1 MTDRAKDYDAIVV
14 GAGIAGSGMAA
25 ALAGQGWRTLLL
37 DRGRLPQHKACGE
50 FLSPESADSLAWLG
64 CEGLAERLGAVP
76 ITRVR
81 LLASGG
87 AELSFSLRSPAQ
99 GISRFALDEALREDA
114 AAKGADIRAGVTVRE
129 IRPLPEGG
137 WAVETD
143 GEDGPASLL
152 ARAAFGAWG
161 RQRAP
166 GRPASLR
173 QDGREGSVS
182 VRGRAPGRIG
192 RKTQLEGV
200 PLTDAVE
207 LYLFD
212 GGYAGVAPVEGGR
225 TNVAAVLDARLG
237 RSGALRGSEWLE
249 AVAARHPPLADRL
262 AGGRPVTGSDS
273 SAAPIRPSRDP
284 VAWGAVPHIGDAAI
298 VVPPLCGDGMA
309 MALRSVRLCAPLAD
323 AYLRGAVS
331 LDGWRD
337 AYARALRREFRAPA
351 RRGGLL
357 QAALLQPRLA
367 AALLRAGALA
377 PGIAAQLFHATR
389 VGEAPPPR

>member
-1 MTDRAKDYDAIVV
+1 MTGRAKDYDAIVV

-64 CEGLAERLGAVP
+64 CGGLAQRLGAVP
-76 ITRVR
+76 IRRVR
-81 LLASGG
+81 LIAPGG
-87 AELSFSLRSPAQ
+87 AELTFALPSPAQ

-114 AAKGADIRAGVTVRE
+114 AAKGADIRTGVTVRE
-129 IRPLPEGG
+129 IRLLPEGG

-143 GEDGPASLL
+143 GEGGPAPLR
-152 ARAAFGAWG
+152 ARATFGAWG
-161 RQRAP
+161 RQGAP
-166 GRPASLR
+166 GRSAFPR
-173 QDGREGSVS
+173 QDRSEGSGL
-182 VRGRAPGRIG
+182 VRGRAPGWIG
-192 RKTQLEGV
+192 RKTQFEGV
-200 PLTDAVE
+200 PHTDAVE

-225 TNVAAVLDARLG
+225 TNVAAVLDARLA
-237 RSGALRGSEWLE
+237 RSGALRGSGWIE
-249 AVAARHPPLADRL
+249 AVAARHPRLADRL
-262 AGGRPVTGSDS
+262 AGGVPVPGSDS
-273 SAAPIRPSRDP
+273 SAAPVRPSRDP
-284 VAWGAVPHIGDAAI
+284 VAWSAFPHIGDAAI

-323 AYLRGAVS
+323 AYLRGAVT

-357 QAALLQPRLA
+357 QSALLQPRLA

-377 PGIAAQLFHATR
+377 PGVAVRLFRATR
-389 VGEAPPPR
+389 VGETAPPR